1 VPGVDIHPKGV
12 YVLSKM
18 MAKRLALA
26 SILLAAACSLP
37 QAGNSGRP
45 DMTAFS
51 VATDRYVIRY
61 TGAPG
66 MTSAAIRRELTLRA
80 AELTLEH
87 GYRYFFLDSRGA
99 DYGRGDGSGIPIGP
113 VRRSDLIDPCG
124 PEMETGGGATEFY
137 ASTAVVRM
145 FRETSG
151 RAQLLDA
158 QQILA
163 ESNARD
169 SAIEMRNR

>member
-1 VPGVDIHPKGV
+1 MKEKRI
-12 YVLSKM
+12 VLLLI
-18 MAKRLALA
+18 LA
-26 SILLAAACSLP
+26 AAACSLP
-37 QAGNSGRP
+37 QAGGSGRP

-51 VATDRYVIRY
+51 LATDRYVIRY

-66 MTSAAIRRELTLRA
+66 MTSTAIRRELTLRA

-99 DYGRGDGSGIPIGP
+99 DYGRGEGTGIPLGP

-124 PEMETGGGATEFY
+124 PEMETGGGVTAFY

-145 FRETSG
+145 FRETDA

-158 QQILA
+158 EQILA
-163 ESNARD
+163 ESIARD
-169 SAIEMRNR
+169 SAVEVRNR